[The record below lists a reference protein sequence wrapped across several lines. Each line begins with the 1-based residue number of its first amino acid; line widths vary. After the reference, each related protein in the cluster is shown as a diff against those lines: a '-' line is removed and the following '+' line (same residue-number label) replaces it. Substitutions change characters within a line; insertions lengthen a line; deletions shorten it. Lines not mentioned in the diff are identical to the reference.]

1 MATESDR
8 GSVDVLLVEDDDD
21 DAAYV
26 ERLLTGVDAV
36 PDADRLLDVATLER
50 VDHLEAG
57 LTVLDDGAPDLVLL
71 DLMLPDSEGLATL
84 ESVAGR
90 APHLP
95 IVVLTG
101 RTDAGLG
108 PRAIQEGAQDY
119 LTKGRITDEVLRRS
133 LRYALDRHE
142 THREI
147 VHANHRL
154 ALLNS
159 IVRQDVRDD
168 VSTVVGWGEALRES
182 VDPAEEEI
190 AVALLDAA
198 EHALDLTE
206 TASELVALLSGD
218 AEADV
223 EPIDVGAVVEAE
235 ATRLR
240 GDTEVDLVVDRIGAD
255 VDPTVRGTHM
265 LSSAFEQLLLNAVRH
280 NDHECPSVRI
290 EIARSEAEIRVA
302 IADDGIGI
310 PVHQRDLLNDPEARY
325 GDRSG
330 IGTGLYLVTNVLDQL
345 DGSIE
350 FAPNRPRGTVV
361 TVTLPRADVA

>member
-190 AVALLDAA
+190 AVALTYLL
-198 EHALDLTE
+198 ERSKT
-206 TASELVALLSGD
+206 LVEGAGAVPMAALLFERFDYDEDETIVPALCGGNIDTNQLTTVLVRGLVETGRYLKIRTVLRDRPGALEDLVEIISD
-218 AEADV
+218 QRANIYAIQHDRTSRDVAMNEADV
-223 EPIDVGAVVEAE
+223 EIDIETRGHDHIEKVLGALRDAGYTVE
-235 ATRLR
+235 
-240 GDTEVDLVVDRIGAD
+240 
-255 VDPTVRGTHM
+255 
-265 LSSAFEQLLLNAVRH
+265 
-280 NDHECPSVRI
+280 
-290 EIARSEAEIRVA
+290 
-302 IADDGIGI
+302 
-310 PVHQRDLLNDPEARY
+310 
-325 GDRSG
+325 
-330 IGTGLYLVTNVLDQL
+330 VL
-345 DGSIE
+345 
-350 FAPNRPRGTVV
+350 A
-361 TVTLPRADVA
+361 